1 MRNTTISIIKALAII
16 LMVIGHADCPGWL
29 SAFLYEFHMP
39 VFFACAGY
47 FFSLKYLH
55 QEATFVKR
63 RFKGLYLPFVKWSVF
78 FLIIHNLMFSI
89 GLLNERYGNWTGG
102 VTHPYTWHQAQQ
114 RLWNI
119 VTAMGG
125 YDEFLCGAF
134 WFFRALLVAS
144 IGWLVVFKL
153 TDWLATYLGQTVRAT
168 SLADRFAGAIN
179 YLSNRRY
186 TLVIPLL
193 CSLVFLLLAG
203 WKTYSGLR
211 IVNLV
216 QGGYRDLMGGFFFG
230 CGFLFRQ
237 WEHIYRPRWWTTFL
251 FAAVVAWFSVYA
263 TANMNWRSTFQ
274 QFLWLPIPALCGCL
288 MTYDVATYIDNHR
301 DNLLHRFLCFC
312 GDNTLPIFVFHI
324 ISFKLVSVLK
334 IMYYGMDWGQIG
346 CHMVI
351 HDHAHEDF
359 FWILYAIVGV
369 GLPLACTW
377 GWRRLSGHQVNH

>member
-1 MRNTTISIIKALAII
+1 MRNKTISIMKALAII
-16 LMVIGHADCPGWL
+16 LMVIGHADSPSRL
-29 SAFLYEFHMP
+29 TAFLYEFHMP
-39 VFFACAGY
+39 LFFVCAGF
-47 FFSLKYLH
+47 FFSLKYLS

-63 RFKGLYLPFVKWSVF
+63 RFKGLYLPFLKWSVF
-78 FLIIHNLMFSI
+78 FLLIHNLMFDI
-89 GLLNERYGNWTGG
+89 GLLNERYGNWSGG

-144 IGWLVVFKL
+144 ISWLVVYK
-153 TDWLATYLGQTVRAT
+153 
-168 SLADRFAGAIN
+168 LADWAAGKMA
-179 YLSNRRY
+179 SRRKLPCQ
-186 TLVIPLL
+186 TLLTTLL
-193 CSLVFLLLAG
+193 CCLFFLFLAG
-203 WKTYSGLR
+203 WKTYAGLR

-216 QGGYRDLMGGFFFG
+216 QGGYRDLMGAFFFG

-237 WEHIYRPRWWTTFL
+237 LRPLYRPRWWNTLL

-263 TANMNWRSTFQ
+263 TANMNWKSTFD

-288 MTYDVATYIDNHR
+288 MTYNIASYLER
-301 DNLLHRFLCFC
+301 RPGPLRSFLCFC

-324 ISFKLVSVLK
+324 ISFKLVSALK
-334 IMYYGMDWGQIG
+334 IMYYGMDWQQIG

-351 HDHAHEDF
+351 HDHAHEDY
-359 FWILYAIVGV
+359 FWILYTIVGV
-369 GLPLACTW
+369 GLPLLCTW
-377 GWRRLSGHQVNH
+377 CWQRISQSRKLRVKKF